1 MSRGSGE
8 NPDPT
13 FDNWHELDW
22 KGRRERRFARWL
34 SARGVEFANEA
45 VRQDYRQRV
54 QLLIDAVT
62 LKKPARVPV
71 MANVQFFTAKHSGLT
86 KKEAM
91 YEHQGMAA
99 ALVKFHED
107 FRPDFQA
114 KPVAPATVFEALGLQ
129 FVDWPGK
136 GLPDE
141 TPWQYLEAEY
151 MRADEYDALIA
162 DPEGYFRRAL
172 LPRFG
177 SAFAPLASLP
187 PFTDFMEAA
196 AMPYNMLGFGNPALV
211 EGMQRLVEVA
221 SECFAWMKVT
231 GAAAGDAAGR
241 LGIPPEWTV
250 SAKAPYDVLADT
262 LRGTKGIMIDRFR
275 RPEKILA
282 AAERF
287 VPLMIDQSVRQGVRA
302 ESPLVIFWLHKGAD
316 GFMSEADFRT
326 LYWPTLKAVI
336 QGLVDQGLVPALFAQ
351 GSYNK
356 RLDIIADDE
365 IPAGSVIWMLD
376 QTDMAAAKRALG
388 GRACIAGNVPTGLL
402 ALATPGEV
410 EQYVTHLLD
419 TCARDGGFYLR
430 NGAALDDAKAEN
442 LKAMIETGRNWQG

>member
-1 MSRGSGE
+1 MTWGA
-8 NPDPT
+8 PDPM
-13 FDNWHELDW
+13 FEGWAGLDW
-22 KGRRERRFARWL
+22 RERRERRFQRWL
-34 SARGVEFANEA
+34 SARGVEFANDA
-45 VRQDYRQRV
+45 ARADYTGRV
-54 QLLIDAVT
+54 QLLIDAIT
-62 LKKPARVPV
+62 LKKPERVPV
-71 MANVQFFTAKHSGLT
+71 SANVQFFTAKHSGLT

-91 YEHQGMAA
+91 YDHQKSAA
-99 ALVKFHED
+99 ALIKFHED
-107 FRPDFQA
+107 FRPDFQV
-114 KPVAPATVFEALGLQ
+114 KPVSPAKVFELLGLE
-129 FVDWPGK
+129 FIDWPGK
-136 GLPDE
+136 GLPEE

-177 SAFAPLASLP
+177 SAFAPLAALP

-196 AMPYNMLGFGNPALV
+196 AMPYNMLGFGSPGLV
-211 EGMQRLVEVA
+211 GGMQRLVEVA
-221 SECFAWMKVT
+221 GECFAWMKVT
-231 GAAAGDAAGR
+231 GAAAADAAGR
-241 LGIPPEWTV
+241 LGIPPEWTG

-287 VPLMIDQSVRQGVRA
+287 VPLMIDQSVRQAAWA
-302 ESPLVIFWLHKGAD
+302 ESPIIIFWLHKGAD
-316 GFMSEADFRT
+316 SFMSEADFRSF
-326 LYWPTLKAVI
+326 YWPTLKAVMK
-336 QGLVDQGLVPALFAQ
+336 GLIDQGLVPALFAQ

-356 RLDIIADDE
+356 RLDIVADAE
-365 IPAGSVIWMLD
+365 VPAGSVIWMLD

-402 ALATPGEV
+402 ALASPGQV
-410 EQYVTHLLD
+410 EEYVTHLLD

-430 NGAALDDAKAEN
+430 NGAALDDAKADN
-442 LKAMIETGRNWQG
+442 LRAMIETGRNWRG